1 MTEQRFA
8 VGRGAAP
15 GAQLRAARE
24 AAGMS
29 LDQVAQ
35 QLKLA
40 PRQVKALEDQDFA
53 HLPGRTFTRGF
64 VRNYARLLNLDAGE
78 LLASLPDAGEA
89 PALEAPALQ
98 STGAI
103 ISELPATETRG
114 PGFTRWLIPLV
125 LVGCVVA
132 AAAYEWYSG
141 GLVASKEARSPLAP
155 AAGSD
160 GSEPGSAAPRSTAA
174 AQVTN
179 LPNPLETAK
188 PEPAAPVPPAAESA
202 PAATQ
207 APTEAPS
214 KATSTAPVAAP
225 PAAAAPAAA
234 DAMTSP
240 GAIAPQTAPAPAAS
254 VPAEPAAG
262 AKRGAADVGGAS
274 LLLTYRG
281 ASWTRIRDR
290 TGNLLISRTGPSGS
304 QQSLRGVPPFEVTI
318 GNANMVTLVY
328 RGEPVDLAPFTSH
341 NVARLRLS

>member
-1 MTEQRFA
+1 MAEQRFA

-29 LDQVAQ
+29 VDQAAQ

-64 VRNYARLLNLDAGE
+64 VRNYARLLNLDASE

-132 AAAYEWYSG
+132 AAAYEWYGG
-141 GLVASKEARSPLAP
+141 GLGVATKEARSPLAP
-155 AAGSD
+155 AVKGD
-160 GSEPGSAAPRSTAA
+160 GSEPGSIAPRSTAGT
-174 AQVTN
+174 QVSN
-179 LPNPLETAK
+179 LPNPLEPAKSEATA
-188 PEPAAPVPPAAESA
+188 PAGGNAPAAIQAPSDSTSSATVTA
-202 PAATQ
+202 PAAT
-207 APTEAPS
+207 
-214 KATSTAPVAAP
+214 AP
-225 PAAAAPAAA
+225 PAAAEPTASPATSAPPPAQAAL
-234 DAMTSP
+234 
-240 GAIAPQTAPAPAAS
+240 APAAS
-254 VPAEPAAG
+254 SAPAAETVPAEATRNG
-262 AKRGAADVGGAS
+262 ADAGGAS

-290 TGNLLISRTGPSGS
+290 NGNVLISRTVPSGS
-304 QQSLRGVPPFEVTI
+304 QQSLRGAPPFEITI

-328 RGEPVDLAPFTSH
+328 RGEPVDLARFTSH